1 MIGLEKGMVLAE
13 TRLWNMKLSVTFTGF
28 FSPVGIFFSG
38 GMKAELF
45 DFRYYLF
52 LTFLIQ

>member
-28 FSPVGIFFSG
+28 FSPVGIFF
-38 GMKAELF
+38 
-45 DFRYYLF
+45 FRGYESR
-52 LTFLIQ
+52 II